1 MFFILTKTLLH
12 FCKISYIWR
21 LKKNQK
27 NMKFKEVKNFIN
39 GSFKSGSSDQ
49 SHTVISPLDGETLS
63 TFKEST
69 MDDLDEIIEHAQKA
83 QKAWQKVTL
92 KERVQVF
99 YKYKQLLE
107 KNNAE
112 LTEIIYRENGKIHGE
127 AKAEIDKA
135 IELTEFACSLPQFVN
150 GENMEVSRGVYCSA
164 TRHPLGVVASIVPF
178 NFPSMVPHWT
188 VVNAI
193 ALGNAM
199 ILKPSEAVPI
209 SSQYIAKLL
218 QEAGLPDGL
227 FNIINGTQAT
237 VENICDHPDI
247 KAVTFVGSTK
257 VAKIVY
263 QRASQ
268 NLKQVLALGGAKNHI
283 ILLPDAHPDM
293 ASSNI
298 VASMSG
304 CAGQRCMAAAT
315 LLAVGNCDAILDK
328 LVGDALKIQCG
339 STLGAVI
346 SKAAKDRIESYITEA
361 EQQGA
366 KIILDGRNTV
376 VPGKEN
382 GFYVGPTIIDYATAD
397 MKVAKEEIFG
407 PVLTIVRVNT
417 IDEALAI
424 ENANPYGNACSVFTQ
439 SGGLA
444 NYVTENASAGMCGVN
459 IGVPVPREPFGFGGW
474 NESRFGSGDI
484 TGKSS
489 IGFFTKEK
497 KTTTKWNP
505 EAGVNWMS

>member
-1 MFFILTKTLLH
+1 MIQAKNIILFLSN
-12 FCKISYIWR
+12 IVY
-21 LKKNQK
+21 LKKLKTQIMLYN
-27 NMKFKEVKNFIN
+27 EVKNFIN
-39 GSFKSGSSDQ
+39 GEFKSGSSNKI
-49 SHTVISPLDGETLS
+49 HTVISPLDGSELT
-63 TFKEST
+63 TFNESN
-69 MDDLDEIIEHAQKA
+69 MEDLNEIITFAQKA

-92 KERVQVF
+92 KERAQVF

-107 KNNAE
+107 KNSEE

-135 IELTEFACSLPQFVN
+135 IELTEFACSLPQLVT
-150 GENMEVSRGVYCSA
+150 GENMEVSKGVFCSS
-164 TRHPLGVVASIVPF
+164 TRVGLGIVASIVPF
-178 NFPSMVPHWT
+178 NFPTMVPHWT
-188 VVNAI
+188 IVNAI
-193 ALGNAM
+193 ALGNAF
-199 ILKPSEAVPI
+199 ILKPSEAVPV
-209 SSQYIAKLL
+209 SSQYTAKLL
-218 QEAGLPDGL
+218 KEAGLPDGL
-227 FNIINGTQAT
+227 FNIINGTQTT
-237 VENICDHPDI
+237 VENICDHPAI
-247 KAVTFVGSTK
+247 NAVTFVGSTK

-283 ILLPDAHPDM
+283 LLLPDAHPEM

-315 LLAVGNCDAILDK
+315 LIAVGNCDAILNK
-328 LVGDALKIQCG
+328 LVDDALKIQCG
-339 STLGAVI
+339 TTLGAVI
-346 SKAAKDRIESYITEA
+346 SKAAKERIENYITEA

-366 KIILDGRNTV
+366 KIILDGRNTI

-397 MKVAKEEIFG
+397 MKIAKEEVFG
-407 PVLTIVRVNT
+407 PVLTIIRVNT

-505 EAGVNWMS
+505 EAGTNWMS

>member
-1 MFFILTKTLLH
+1 MI
-12 FCKISYIWR
+12 Y
-21 LKKNQK
+21 N
-27 NMKFKEVKNFIN
+27 EVKNFIN
-39 GSFKSGSSDQ
+39 GAFKSGSSSK
-49 SHTVISPLDGETLS
+49 SHTVISPLDGSQLT
-63 TFKEST
+63 TFNEST
-69 MDDLDEIIEHAQKA
+69 MEDLNEIIVHAQKA

-92 KERVQVF
+92 KERAQVF
-99 YKYKQLLE
+99 YRYKQLLE
-107 KNNAE
+107 KNSPA
-112 LTEIIYRENGKIHGE
+112 LTEIIYHENGKIHGE

-150 GENMEVSRGVYCSA
+150 GENMEVSKGVFCSS
-164 TRHPLGVVASIVPF
+164 TRVPLGIVASIVPF
-178 NFPSMVPHWT
+178 NFPTMVPHWT
-188 VVNAI
+188 IVNAI
-193 ALGNAM
+193 ALGNAF
-199 ILKPSEAVPI
+199 ILKPSEAVPV
-209 SSQYIAKLL
+209 SSQYTAKLL
-218 QEAGLPDGL
+218 KEAGLPDGL
-227 FNIINGTQAT
+227 FNIINGTQTT
-237 VENICDHPDI
+237 VENICDHPEI
-247 KAVTFVGSTK
+247 NAVTFVGSTK

-283 ILLPDAHPDM
+283 LLLPDAHPEM

-298 VASMSG
+298 IASMSG

-315 LLAVGNCDAILDK
+315 LIAVGNCDAILDK
-328 LVGDALKIQCG
+328 LIADAQKIQCG
-339 STLGAVI
+339 TTLGAVI
-346 SKAAKDRIESYITEA
+346 SKAAKDRIENYITEA

-376 VPGKEN
+376 VHGKEN
-382 GFYVGPTIIDYATAD
+382 GFYVGPTLIDYATAD
-397 MKVAKEEIFG
+397 MKIAREEVFG
-407 PVLTIVRVNT
+407 PVLAIVRVNT

-424 ENANPYGNACSVFTQ
+424 ENENPYGNACSVFTQ

-505 EAGVNWMS
+505 EAGTNWMS

>member
-1 MFFILTKTLLH
+1 MTFE
-12 FCKISYIWR
+12 
-21 LKKNQK
+21 
-27 NMKFKEVKNFIN
+27 EVKNFIN
-39 GSFKSGSSDQ
+39 GEFVAGSS
-49 SHTVISPLDGETLS
+49 SKIHTIISPLDGNKLS
-63 TFKEST
+63 TFNESIKE
-69 MDDLDEIIEHAQKA
+69 DLDKIIVYAQKA
-83 QKAWQKVTL
+83 QKEWQKVTL

-107 KNNAE
+107 KNSEE
-112 LTEIIYRENGKIHGE
+112 LTEIIYLESGKIHSE

-150 GENMEVSRGVYCSA
+150 GENMEVSKGVFCSS
-164 TRHPLGVVASIVPF
+164 TRIPVGIVASIVPF
-178 NFPSMVPHWT
+178 NFPTMVPHWT
-188 VVNAI
+188 IVNAL
-193 ALGNAM
+193 ALGNAF
-199 ILKPSEAVPI
+199 ILKPSETVPI
-209 SSQYIAKLL
+209 SSQYTAKLL
-218 QEAGLPDGL
+218 KEAGLPDGL
-227 FNIINGTQAT
+227 FNIINGTQST
-237 VENICDHPDI
+237 VEALCDHPAI
-247 KAVTFVGSTK
+247 NALTFVGSTK

-283 ILLPDAHPDM
+283 ILLPDAHPEM
-293 ASSNI
+293 AASNI

-315 LLAVGNCDAILDK
+315 LIAVGNCDAILDK
-328 LVGDALKIQCG
+328 LIGEAQKIQCG
-339 STLGAVI
+339 TTLGAVI
-346 SKAAKDRIESYITEA
+346 SKASKERIESYITEA
-361 EQQGA
+361 EHQGA

-376 VPGKEN
+376 VSGKEN
-382 GFYVGPTIIDYATAD
+382 GFYVGPTLIDHASAA
-397 MKVAKEEIFG
+397 MRIAKEEVFG
-407 PVLTIVRVNT
+407 PVLTIIRVDT

-505 EAGVNWMS
+505 EAGTNWMS

>member
-1 MFFILTKTLLH
+1 MIF
-12 FCKISYIWR
+12 
-21 LKKNQK
+21 N
-27 NMKFKEVKNFIN
+27 EVKNFIN
-39 GSFKSGSSDQ
+39 GAFKSGSS
-49 SHTVISPLDGETLS
+49 SKIHTIISPLDGQELT

-69 MDDLDEIIEHAQKA
+69 VDDLNETIAFAQKA

-107 KNNAE
+107 KNIEE
-112 LTEIIYRENGKIHGE
+112 LTEIIYLENGKIHGE

-135 IELTEFACSLPQFVN
+135 IELTEFACALPQFVN
-150 GENMEVSRGVYCSA
+150 GENMEVSKGVYCSSS
-164 TRHPLGVVASIVPF
+164 RVPLGIVASIVPF

-188 VVNAI
+188 IVNAL
-193 ALGNAM
+193 ALGNAF

-209 SSQYIAKLL
+209 SSQYTAKLL
-218 QEAGLPDGL
+218 KEAGLPDGL
-227 FNIINGTQAT
+227 FNIINGTQST
-237 VENICDHPDI
+237 VENLCDHPDI
-247 KAVTFVGSTK
+247 KAITFVGSTK

-283 ILLPDAHPDM
+283 ILLPDANPEM

-315 LLAVGNCDAILDK
+315 LIAVGNCDVILGK
-328 LVGDALKIQCG
+328 LIKDANKIQCG
-339 STLGAVI
+339 TTLGAVI
-346 SKAAKDRIESYITEA
+346 SKAAKERIELYITEA

-366 KIILDGRNTV
+366 KIVLDGRNTIV
-376 VPGKEN
+376 MGKEN
-382 GFYVGPTIIDYATAD
+382 GFYVGPTIIDHATAD
-397 MKVAKEEIFG
+397 MKIAKEEIFG
-407 PVLTIVRVNT
+407 PVLTIVRVST

-424 ENANPYGNACSVFTQ
+424 ENGNPYGNACSVFTQ

-484 TGKSS
+484 TGKSA

-505 EAGVNWMS
+505 EAGTNWMS

>member
-1 MFFILTKTLLH
+1 MSF
-12 FCKISYIWR
+12 
-21 LKKNQK
+21 N
-27 NMKFKEVKNFIN
+27 EVKNFIN
-39 GSFKSGSSDQ
+39 GEFKSGSS
-49 SHTVISPLDGETLS
+49 SIIRSINSPLDGRKLS
-63 TFKEST
+63 TFREST
-69 MDDLDEIIEHAQKA
+69 IEDLNEIINFAQKA
-83 QKAWQKVTL
+83 QKDWQKVTL

-107 KNNAE
+107 INSAE
-112 LTEIIYRENGKIHGE
+112 LTEIIHQENGKIYSE

-150 GENMEVSRGVYCSA
+150 GENMEVSRGVYCSS
-164 TRHPLGVVASIVPF
+164 TRNPLGIVASIVPF

-188 VVNAI
+188 IVNAI

-218 QEAGLPDGL
+218 KEAGLPDGL
-227 FNIINGTQAT
+227 FNIINGTQST
-237 VENICDHPDI
+237 VENICDHPSI
-247 KAVTFVGSTK
+247 QAVTFVGSTK

-263 QRASQ
+263 QRASH

-298 VASMSG
+298 IASMSG

-315 LLAVGNCDAILDK
+315 LIAVGNCDVILDK
-328 LVGDALKIQCG
+328 LIGEALKIQCG
-339 STLGAVI
+339 TTLGAVI

-366 KIILDGRNTV
+366 KIILDGRNTTV
-376 VPGKEN
+376 AGKEN
-382 GFYVGPTIIDYATAD
+382 GFYVSPTIIDCATAD
-397 MKVAKEEIFG
+397 MKIAKEEVFG
-407 PVLTIVRVNT
+407 PVLTIIRVNT
-417 IDEALAI
+417 IDEALSI

-444 NYVTENASAGMCGVN
+444 NYVTENASAGMCGIN

-484 TGKSS
+484 TGKSA

-505 EAGVNWMS
+505 ESKTNWMS

>member
-1 MFFILTKTLLH
+1 MSF
-12 FCKISYIWR
+12 
-21 LKKNQK
+21 N
-27 NMKFKEVKNFIN
+27 EVKNFIN
-39 GSFKSGSSDQ
+39 GEFIPGSSTKK
-49 SHTVISPLDGETLS
+49 HAVISPLDGKELT
-63 TFKEST
+63 TFNEST
-69 MDDLDEIIEHAQKA
+69 MEDLNKIVNAAQIAQKE
-83 QKAWQKVTL
+83 WQNVTL
-92 KERVQVF
+92 KERAQIF

-107 KNNAE
+107 KNSEE
-112 LTEIIYRENGKIHGE
+112 LTEVIYRENGKIHSE

-150 GENMEVSRGVYCSA
+150 GENMEVSKGVFCSS
-164 TRHPLGVVASIVPF
+164 TKVPLGIVASIVPF
-178 NFPSMVPHWT
+178 NFPTMVPHWT
-188 VVNAI
+188 IVNAI
-193 ALGNAM
+193 ALGNAF

-209 SSQYIAKLL
+209 SSQYTAKLL
-218 QEAGLPDGL
+218 KEAGLPDGL
-227 FNIINGTQAT
+227 FNIINGTQTT
-237 VENICDHPDI
+237 VENICDHPGI
-247 KAVTFVGSTK
+247 QAVTFVGSTK

-263 QRASQ
+263 QRASH

-283 ILLPDAHPDM
+283 LLLPDAHPEM

-328 LVGDALKIQCG
+328 LIGDAQKIQCG
-339 STLGAVI
+339 TTLGAVI
-346 SKAAKDRIESYITEA
+346 SKEAKDRIEAYITEA

-366 KIILDGRNTV
+366 KIILDGRHTI

-382 GFYVGPTIIDYATAD
+382 GFYVGPTIIDHATPY
-397 MKVAKEEIFG
+397 MKIAREEIFG
-407 PVLTIVRVNT
+407 PVIAIVRLDT

-444 NYVTENASAGMCGVN
+444 NYVTENASAGMCGIN

-484 TGKSS
+484 TGKSA

-505 EAGVNWMS
+505 EAGINWMS

>member
-1 MFFILTKTLLH
+1 MVFD
-12 FCKISYIWR
+12 
-21 LKKNQK
+21 
-27 NMKFKEVKNFIN
+27 EVKNFIN
-39 GSFKSGSSDQ
+39 GTFKPGSS
-49 SHTVISPLDGETLS
+49 SKIHSVISPLDGGILT
-63 TFKEST
+63 TFREST
-69 MDDLDEIIEHAQKA
+69 NEDLNEIIEFAQKA

-92 KERVQVF
+92 KERAQVF

-107 KNNAE
+107 KNSE
-112 LTEIIYRENGKIHGE
+112 MLTEIIYRENGKIHGE

-150 GENMEVSRGVYCSA
+150 GENMEVSKGVFCAS
-164 TRHPLGVVASIVPF
+164 TRIPVGIVASIVPF
-178 NFPSMVPHWT
+178 NFPTMVPHWT
-188 VVNAI
+188 IVNAL

-209 SSQYIAKLL
+209 SSQYTAKLL
-218 QEAGLPDGL
+218 KEAGLPDGL
-227 FNIINGTQAT
+227 FNIINGTQTT

-263 QRASQ
+263 QRASH

-283 ILLPDAHPDM
+283 ILLPDAHPEM

-304 CAGQRCMAAAT
+304 CSGQRCMAAAT
-315 LLAVGNCDAILDK
+315 LIAVGNCNAILDK
-328 LVGDALKIQCG
+328 LIGEAQKIQCG

-346 SKAAKDRIESYITEA
+346 SKTAKERIENYITEA

-382 GFYVGPTIIDYATAD
+382 GFYVGPTLIDYATAD
-397 MKVAKEEIFG
+397 MKIAKEEVFG
-407 PVLTIVRVNT
+407 PVLAIVRVKT

-424 ENANPYGNACSVFTQ
+424 ENANPYGNACSIFTQ

-505 EAGVNWMS
+505 EAGTNWMS

>member
-1 MFFILTKTLLH
+1 
-12 FCKISYIWR
+12 
-21 LKKNQK
+21 
-27 NMKFKEVKNFIN
+27 MKYNEIQNFIN
-39 GSFKSGSSDQ
+39 GAFKSGSTTKTQ
-49 SHTVISPLDGETLS
+49 SIISPLNGEELS
-63 TFKEST
+63 NFKESN
-69 MDDLDEIIEHAQKA
+69 MDDLNEIVIGAQKA
-83 QKAWQKVTL
+83 QKSWQKVTL
-92 KERVQVF
+92 KERVQVL
-99 YKYKQLLE
+99 YRYRQLLE
-107 KNNAE
+107 KNSVE
-112 LTEIIYRENGKIHGE
+112 LTEIIYQENGKIHSE

-150 GENMEVSRGVYCSA
+150 GENMEVSKGVYCSS
-164 TRHPLGVVASIVPF
+164 TRHPLGIVASIAPF

-188 VVNAI
+188 LVNAI

-199 ILKPSEAVPI
+199 ILKPSELVPI

-218 QEAGLPDGL
+218 KEAGLPDGL
-227 FNIINGTQAT
+227 FNIINGTQST

-263 QRASQ
+263 QRASN

-315 LLAVGNCDAILDK
+315 LIAVGNCDAILDK

-339 STLGAVI
+339 TTLGAVI
-346 SKAAKDRIESYITEA
+346 TQASKERIEGYITEA

-366 KIILDGRNTV
+366 KIILDGRNTI

-382 GFYVGPTIIDYATAD
+382 GFYVGPTIIDHATAD
-397 MKVAKEEIFG
+397 MRVAREEIFG
-407 PVLTIVRVNT
+407 PVLTIVRVKT

-489 IGFFTKEK
+489 IIFFTKEK
-497 KTTTKWNP
+497 KTTTKWNQ

>member
-1 MFFILTKTLLH
+1 LQI
-12 FCKISYIWR
+12 IVY
-21 LKKNQK
+21 LKKLNHK
-27 NMKFKEVKNFIN
+27 NMLFTEVKNFAN
-39 GSFKSGSSDQ
+39 GEFKTGSSTII
-49 SHTVISPLDGETLS
+49 HTVVSPLDGKELT
-63 TFKEST
+63 TFNEST
-69 MDDLDEIIEHAQKA
+69 MEDLNEIIISAQIA
-83 QKAWQKVTL
+83 QKAWQKVTM
-92 KERVQVF
+92 KERAQVF

-107 KNNAE
+107 KNSEE
-112 LTEIIYRENGKIHGE
+112 LTEIIYRENGKIHSE

-150 GENMEVSRGVYCSA
+150 GENMEVSKGVFCSS
-164 TRHPLGVVASIVPF
+164 TRAPLGIVASIVPF
-178 NFPSMVPHWT
+178 NFPTMVPHWT
-188 VVNAI
+188 IVNAI
-193 ALGNAM
+193 ALGNAF
-199 ILKPSEAVPI
+199 ILKPSEAVPV
-209 SSQYIAKLL
+209 SSQYTAKLL
-218 QEAGLPDGL
+218 KEAGLPDGL
-227 FNIINGTQAT
+227 FNIINGTQTT
-237 VENICDHPDI
+237 VENICDHPGI
-247 KAVTFVGSTK
+247 QAVTFVGSTK

-263 QRASQ
+263 QRASH

-283 ILLPDAHPDM
+283 LLLPDAHPEM

-315 LLAVGNCDAILDK
+315 LIAVGNCDTILDK
-328 LVGDALKIQCG
+328 LIGDAQKIQCG
-339 STLGAVI
+339 SNLGAVI
-346 SKAAKDRIESYITEA
+346 SKAAKERIEAYITEA

-366 KIILDGRNTV
+366 KIILDGRNAV

-397 MKVAKEEIFG
+397 MKIAREEVFG
-407 PVLTIVRVNT
+407 PVLAIVRVNT

-439 SGGLA
+439 SGGMA
-444 NYVTENASAGMCGVN
+444 NYVTEHASAGMCGVN

-474 NESRFGSGDI
+474 NESRFGAGDI

-505 EAGVNWMS
+505 EAGTNWMS

>member
-1 MFFILTKTLLH
+1 LKNF
-12 FCKISYIWR
+12 KINSMSF
-21 LKKNQK
+21 N
-27 NMKFKEVKNFIN
+27 EVKNFIN
-39 GSFKSGSSDQ
+39 GEFKSGSSTTI
-49 SHTVISPLDGETLS
+49 HTVISPLDGEKLT
-63 TFKEST
+63 TFNEST
-69 MDDLDEIIEHAQKA
+69 MEDLNEIVATAQKA

-92 KERVQVF
+92 KERAQVF

-107 KNNAE
+107 KNSVE

-150 GENMEVSRGVYCSA
+150 GENMEVSRGVYCSS
-164 TRHPLGVVASIVPF
+164 TRISVGVVASIVPF
-178 NFPSMVPHWT
+178 NFPAMVPHWT
-188 VVNAI
+188 IVNAL

-209 SSQYIAKLL
+209 SAQYTAKLL
-218 QEAGLPDGL
+218 KEAGLPNGL
-227 FNIINGTQAT
+227 FNIINGTQST
-237 VENICDHPDI
+237 VENICDHPGI
-247 KAVTFVGSTK
+247 KAITFVGSTK

-263 QRASQ
+263 QRASH

-283 ILLPDAHPDM
+283 ILLPDAHPKM

-304 CAGQRCMAAAT
+304 CSGQRCMAAAT
-315 LLAVGNCDAILDK
+315 LIAVGNCDAILDK
-328 LVGDALKIQCG
+328 LIGEAQKIQCG
-339 STLGAVI
+339 TTLGAVI
-346 SKAAKDRIESYITEA
+346 SKAAKERIQNYITEA

-366 KIILDGRNTV
+366 KIILDGRNAI

-382 GFYVGPTIIDYATAD
+382 GFYVGPTLIDYTTAN
-397 MKVAKEEIFG
+397 MKIAKEEVFG
-407 PVLTIVRVNT
+407 PVLAIVRVKT

-424 ENANPYGNACSVFTQ
+424 ENANSYGNACSVFTQ

-444 NYVTENASAGMCGVN
+444 NYIAENASAGMCGVN

-505 EAGVNWMS
+505 EAETNWMS

>member
-1 MFFILTKTLLH
+1 MLF
-12 FCKISYIWR
+12 
-21 LKKNQK
+21 N
-27 NMKFKEVKNFIN
+27 EVKNFIN
-39 GSFKSGSSDQ
+39 GEFKSGSSNKI
-49 SHTVISPLDGETLS
+49 HTVISPLDGSELT

-69 MDDLDEIIEHAQKA
+69 IEDLNEIIVSAQKA
-83 QKAWQKVTL
+83 QKAWQKITL
-92 KERVQVF
+92 KERAQVF
-99 YKYKQLLE
+99 YRYKQLLE
-107 KNNAE
+107 KNSEE

-150 GENMEVSRGVYCSA
+150 GENMEVSKGVFCSS
-164 TRHPLGVVASIVPF
+164 TRVPLGIVASIVPF
-178 NFPSMVPHWT
+178 NFPTMVPHWT
-188 VVNAI
+188 IVNAI
-193 ALGNAM
+193 ALGNAF

-209 SSQYIAKLL
+209 SSQYTAKLL
-218 QEAGLPDGL
+218 KEAGLPDGL
-227 FNIINGTQAT
+227 FNIINGTQST
-237 VENICDHPDI
+237 VENLCDHPGI
-247 KAVTFVGSTK
+247 NAVTFVGSTK

-283 ILLPDAHPDM
+283 ILLPDAHPEM

-315 LLAVGNCDAILDK
+315 LVAVGNCDAVLDK
-328 LVGDALKIQCG
+328 LVTDALKIQCG
-339 STLGAVI
+339 TTLGAVI
-346 SKAAKDRIESYITEA
+346 SKAAKERIEGYITEA

-366 KIILDGRNTV
+366 KILLDGRNTI

-382 GFYVGPTIIDYATAD
+382 GFYVGPTIIDHATAD
-397 MKVAKEEIFG
+397 MKIAKEEVFG
-407 PVLTIVRVNT
+407 PVLAIVRVNT

-489 IGFFTKEK
+489 IVFFTKEK

-505 EAGVNWMS
+505 EAGTNWMS

>member
-1 MFFILTKTLLH
+1 
-12 FCKISYIWR
+12 
-21 LKKNQK
+21 
-27 NMKFKEVKNFIN
+27 MKYNEVQNFIN
-39 GSFKSGSSDQ
+39 GTFKTGSS
-49 SHTVISPLDGETLS
+49 SKNIAVISPLDGGLLS
-63 TFKEST
+63 NFNEST
-69 MDDLDEIIEHAQKA
+69 LEDLNEIVAAAEKA
-83 QKAWQKVTL
+83 QKIWEKVTI

-99 YKYKQLLE
+99 YRYKRLLE
-107 KNNAE
+107 ENSAE
-112 LTEIIYRENGKIHGE
+112 LTEIICRENGKVHGE

-150 GENMEVSRGVYCSA
+150 GENMEVSKGVYCSSS
-164 TRHPLGVVASIVPF
+164 RHAIGVVASIVPF

-188 VVNAI
+188 VVNAL

-218 QEAGLPDGL
+218 KEAGLPDGL
-227 FNIINGTQAT
+227 FNIINGTQST
-237 VENICDHPDI
+237 VENICDHPGI

-263 QRASQ
+263 QRASN

-283 ILLPDAHPDM
+283 VLLPDAHPEM

-315 LLAVGNCDAILDK
+315 LLAVGNCDAVLDK
-328 LVGDALKIQCG
+328 LVAEGQKIQCG
-339 STLGAVI
+339 TNLGAVI

-376 VPGKEN
+376 VAGKEN
-382 GFYVGPTIIDYATAD
+382 GFYVGPTIIDFATAD

-407 PVLTIVRVNT
+407 PVLTIVRVKT

-444 NYVTENASAGMCGVN
+444 NYVIENASAGMCGIN

-489 IGFFTKEK
+489 IIFFTKEK

-505 EAGVNWMS
+505 EAGTNWMS

>member
-1 MFFILTKTLLH
+1 MVFD
-12 FCKISYIWR
+12 
-21 LKKNQK
+21 
-27 NMKFKEVKNFIN
+27 EVKNFIN
-39 GSFKSGSSDQ
+39 GEFKSGSSNKI
-49 SHTVISPLDGETLS
+49 HAVISPLDGNELT

-69 MDDLDEIIEHAQKA
+69 MEDLNEIISFAQKA

-107 KNNAE
+107 QNSTE

-150 GENMEVSRGVYCSA
+150 GENMEVSKGVFCSS
-164 TRHPLGVVASIVPF
+164 TKLPLGIVASIVPF
-178 NFPSMVPHWT
+178 NFPTMVPHWT
-188 VVNAI
+188 IVNAI
-193 ALGNAM
+193 ALGNAF

-209 SSQYIAKLL
+209 SSQYTAKLL
-218 QEAGLPDGL
+218 KEAGLPDGL
-227 FNIINGTQAT
+227 FNIINGTQST
-237 VENICDHPDI
+237 VENLCDHPGI
-247 KAVTFVGSTK
+247 KAITFVGSTK

-263 QRASQ
+263 QRASH

-315 LLAVGNCDAILDK
+315 LIAVGNCDAILDK
-328 LVGDALKIQCG
+328 LIDDANKIQCG
-339 STLGAVI
+339 TTLGAVI
-346 SKAAKDRIESYITEA
+346 SKAAKERIESYITEA

-366 KIILDGRNTV
+366 KIILDGRNTI

-484 TGKSS
+484 TGKSA

-505 EAGVNWMS
+505 EAGTNWMS

>member
-1 MFFILTKTLLH
+1 MQFE
-12 FCKISYIWR
+12 
-21 LKKNQK
+21 
-27 NMKFKEVKNFIN
+27 EVKNYVN
-39 GSFKSGSSDQ
+39 GTFVSGSS
-49 SHTVISPLDGETLS
+49 TVIHNIVSPVDGKILT
-63 TFKEST
+63 TFNEST
-69 MDDLDEIIEHAQKA
+69 KEDLEQIILHAKKA
-83 QKAWQKVTL
+83 QKEWQKVTL

-99 YKYKQLLE
+99 YRYKRLLE
-107 KNNAE
+107 ANIEE
-112 LTEIIYRENGKIHGE
+112 LTEIIHQENGKIHSE

-150 GENMEVSRGVYCSA
+150 GENMEVSKGVYCSS
-164 TRHPLGVVASIVPF
+164 TRIPVGIVASIVPF
-178 NFPSMVPHWT
+178 NFPTMVPHWT
-188 VVNAI
+188 IVNAI
-193 ALGNAM
+193 ALGNAF

-209 SSQYIAKLL
+209 SSQFTAKLL
-218 QEAGLPDGL
+218 KEAGLPDGL
-227 FNIINGTQAT
+227 FNIINGTQTT
-237 VENICDHPDI
+237 VENLCDHPEI
-247 KAVTFVGSTK
+247 NALTFVGSTK

-263 QRASQ
+263 QRASH

-283 ILLPDAHPDM
+283 ILLPDAHPEM
-293 ASSNI
+293 AASNI
-298 VASMSG
+298 IASMSG

-315 LLAVGNCDAILDK
+315 LIAVGDCDAILDK
-328 LVGDALKIQCG
+328 LIGEAQKIQCG

-366 KIILDGRNTV
+366 KIILDGRKTV
-376 VPGKEN
+376 VNGKEN
-382 GFYVGPTIIDYATAD
+382 GFYVGSTLIDHATAE
-397 MKVAKEEIFG
+397 MRVAKEEIFG
-407 PVLTIVRVNT
+407 PVLSIIRVNT

-444 NYVTENASAGMCGVN
+444 TYITENASAGMCGVN

-505 EAGVNWMS
+505 ESGINWMS

>member
-1 MFFILTKTLLH
+1 LIHAKIFIYFLVFFVYLKN
-12 FCKISYIWR
+12 FKINIMSF
-21 LKKNQK
+21 N
-27 NMKFKEVKNFIN
+27 EVKNFIN
-39 GSFKSGSSDQ
+39 GEFKSGSSTKT
-49 SHTVISPLDGETLS
+49 HAVISPLDGEKLT
-63 TFKEST
+63 TFNEST
-69 MDDLDEIIEHAQKA
+69 MEDLNEIVAAAEKA

-92 KERVQVF
+92 KERAQVF

-107 KNNAE
+107 KNSVE

-150 GENMEVSRGVYCSA
+150 GENMEVSRGVYCSS
-164 TRHPLGVVASIVPF
+164 TRIPIGVVASIVPF
-178 NFPSMVPHWT
+178 NFPAMVPHWT
-188 VVNAI
+188 IVNAL

-209 SSQYIAKLL
+209 SAQYTAGLL
-218 QEAGLPDGL
+218 KEAGLPDGL
-227 FNIINGTQAT
+227 FNIINGTQST
-237 VENICDHPDI
+237 VENICDHPGI

-283 ILLPDAHPDM
+283 ILLPDAHPEM

-315 LLAVGNCDAILDK
+315 LIAVGNCDAILEK
-328 LVGDALKIQCG
+328 LIGEAQKIQCG
-339 STLGAVI
+339 TTLGAVI
-346 SKAAKDRIESYITEA
+346 SKAAKERIENYITEA

-382 GFYVGPTIIDYATAD
+382 GFYVGPTLIDYATAD
-397 MKVAKEEIFG
+397 MKIAREEVFG
-407 PVLTIVRVNT
+407 PVLAIVRVKT

-505 EAGVNWMS
+505 EAGTNWMS

>member
-1 MFFILTKTLLH
+1 MTFD
-12 FCKISYIWR
+12 
-21 LKKNQK
+21 
-27 NMKFKEVKNFIN
+27 EVKNFIN
-39 GSFKSGSSDQ
+39 GEFKSGSSAKT
-49 SHTVISPLDGETLS
+49 HTVISPLDGNELT

-69 MDDLDEIIEHAQKA
+69 MEDLNTIIRFAQKA

-107 KNNAE
+107 QNSAE

-150 GENMEVSRGVYCSA
+150 GENMEVSKGVYCSS
-164 TRHPLGVVASIVPF
+164 TKLPLGIVASIVPF
-178 NFPSMVPHWT
+178 NFPTMVPHWT
-188 VVNAI
+188 IVNAI
-193 ALGNAM
+193 ALGNAF

-209 SSQYIAKLL
+209 SSQYTAKLL
-218 QEAGLPDGL
+218 KEAGLPDGL
-227 FNIINGTQAT
+227 FNIINGTQST
-237 VENICDHPDI
+237 VENLCDHPDI
-247 KAVTFVGSTK
+247 KAITFVGSTK

-263 QRASQ
+263 QRASY

-293 ASSNI
+293 VSSNI

-315 LLAVGNCDAILDK
+315 LIAVGNCSAILDK
-328 LVGDALKIQCG
+328 LIDDATKIQCG
-339 STLGAVI
+339 TTLGAVI
-346 SKAAKDRIESYITEA
+346 SKAAKERIESYITEA

-366 KIILDGRNTV
+366 KILLDGRNTIV
-376 VPGKEN
+376 IGKEN

-397 MKVAKEEIFG
+397 MRVAKEEIFG

-424 ENANPYGNACSVFTQ
+424 QNANPYGNACSVFTQ

-484 TGKSS
+484 TGKSA

-505 EAGVNWMS
+505 EAGTNWMS

>member
-1 MFFILTKTLLH
+1 MLFE
-12 FCKISYIWR
+12 
-21 LKKNQK
+21 
-27 NMKFKEVKNFIN
+27 EVKNHVN
-39 GSFKSGSSDQ
+39 GAFKSGSSDKK
-49 SHTVISPLDGETLS
+49 HTIISPLDGSILT
-63 TFKEST
+63 TFNEST
-69 MDDLDEIIEHAQKA
+69 MEDLNEIVATAQKA

-107 KNNAE
+107 KNSDE
-112 LTEIIYRENGKIHGE
+112 LTEIIYRENGKIHAE

-150 GENMEVSRGVYCSA
+150 GENMEVSKGVFCSS
-164 TRHPLGVVASIVPF
+164 TRVPLGIVASIVPF
-178 NFPSMVPHWT
+178 NFPTMVPHWT
-188 VVNAI
+188 IVNAI
-193 ALGNAM
+193 ALGNAF

-209 SSQYIAKLL
+209 SSQYTAKLL
-218 QEAGLPDGL
+218 KEAGLPDGL
-227 FNIINGTQAT
+227 FNIINGTQTT
-237 VENICDHPDI
+237 VENICDHPGI
-247 KAVTFVGSTK
+247 QAVTFVGSTK

-263 QRASQ
+263 QRASN

-283 ILLPDAHPDM
+283 ILLPDAHPEM

-298 VASMSG
+298 IASMSG

-315 LLAVGNCDAILDK
+315 LIAVGNCDEILDR
-328 LVGDALKIQCG
+328 LIADAQKIQCG
-339 STLGAVI
+339 TTLGAVI
-346 SKAAKDRIESYITEA
+346 SKVAKDRIESYITEA
-361 EQQGA
+361 EQQGG
-366 KIILDGRNTV
+366 KIILDGRNAV

-382 GFYVGPTIIDYATAD
+382 GFYVGPTLIDYATAD
-397 MKVAKEEIFG
+397 MKIAKEEVFG
-407 PVLTIVRVNT
+407 PVLAIVRVNT

-444 NYVTENASAGMCGVN
+444 HYVTEHASAGMCGVN

-505 EAGVNWMS
+505 EAGTNWMS

>member
-1 MFFILTKTLLH
+1 MIFD
-12 FCKISYIWR
+12 
-21 LKKNQK
+21 
-27 NMKFKEVKNFIN
+27 EVKNFIN
-39 GSFKSGSSDQ
+39 GEFKPGSS
-49 SHTVISPLDGETLS
+49 SKVHTIVSPLDGSALT
-63 TFKEST
+63 TFNEST
-69 MDDLDEIIEHAQKA
+69 MEDLNEIVQFAQKA

-107 KNNAE
+107 KHNEE

-150 GENMEVSRGVYCSA
+150 GENMEVSKGVFCSS
-164 TRHPLGVVASIVPF
+164 TRVPLGIVASIVPF
-178 NFPSMVPHWT
+178 NFPTMVPHWT
-188 VVNAI
+188 IVNAI
-193 ALGNAM
+193 ALGNAF

-209 SSQYIAKLL
+209 SSQYTAKLL
-218 QEAGLPDGL
+218 KEAGLPDGL
-227 FNIINGTQAT
+227 FNIINGTQTT
-237 VENICDHPDI
+237 VENLCDHPGI
-247 KAVTFVGSTK
+247 NAITFVGSTK

-283 ILLPDAHPDM
+283 ILLPDAHPEM

-304 CAGQRCMAAAT
+304 CAGQRCMSAAT
-315 LLAVGNCDAILDK
+315 LIAVGNCDAILDK
-328 LVGDALKIQCG
+328 LVRDAQKIQCG

-346 SKAAKDRIESYITEA
+346 SKAAKERIEGFITEA

-366 KIILDGRNTV
+366 KILLDGRNTV

-382 GFYVGPTIIDYATAD
+382 GFYVGPTIIDNATAD
-397 MKVAKEEIFG
+397 MRVAKEEIFG
-407 PVLTIVRVNT
+407 PVLTIVRVAT
-417 IDEALAI
+417 IDDALAI

-489 IGFFTKEK
+489 IVFFTKEK

-505 EAGVNWMS
+505 EAGTNWMS

>member
-1 MFFILTKTLLH
+1 MSF
-12 FCKISYIWR
+12 
-21 LKKNQK
+21 N
-27 NMKFKEVKNFIN
+27 EVKNYIN
-39 GSFKSGSSDQ
+39 GAFKSGSS
-49 SHTVISPLDGETLS
+49 SKTHTVISPLDGSTLT
-63 TFKEST
+63 TFQEST
-69 MDDLDEIIEHAQKA
+69 MEDLDEIIVYAQKA
-83 QKAWQKVTL
+83 QKEWQKVTL
-92 KERVQVF
+92 KERAQVF

-107 KNNAE
+107 KNREE
-112 LTEIIYRENGKIHGE
+112 LTAIIYRENGKIHAE

-150 GENMEVSRGVYCSA
+150 GENMEVSKGVFCASSKV
-164 TRHPLGVVASIVPF
+164 PIGIVASIVPF
-178 NFPSMVPHWT
+178 NFPTMVPHWT
-188 VVNAI
+188 IVNAI
-193 ALGNAM
+193 ALGNAF

-209 SSQYIAKLL
+209 SSQYTAKLL
-218 QEAGLPDGL
+218 KEAGLPDGL
-227 FNIINGTQAT
+227 FNIINGTQTT
-237 VENICDHPDI
+237 VENICDHPSI
-247 KAVTFVGSTK
+247 NAVTFVGSTK

-283 ILLPDAHPDM
+283 ILLPDAHPEM

-315 LLAVGNCDAILDK
+315 LIAVGNCETILDK
-328 LVGDALKIQCG
+328 LIGDALKIKCG
-339 STLGAVI
+339 TTLGAVI
-346 SKAAKDRIESYITEA
+346 SKAAKDRIEGYITEA

-366 KIILDGRNTV
+366 KIILDGRNTI

-382 GFYVGPTIIDYATAD
+382 GFYIGPTIIDYATAD
-397 MKVAKEEIFG
+397 MKIAKEEVFG
-407 PVLTIVRVNT
+407 PVLAIIRVNT

-444 NYVTENASAGMCGVN
+444 NYVTENASAGMCGIN

-505 EAGVNWMS
+505 EAGINWMS

>member
-1 MFFILTKTLLH
+1 MSF
-12 FCKISYIWR
+12 
-21 LKKNQK
+21 N
-27 NMKFKEVKNFIN
+27 EVKNFIN
-39 GSFKSGSSDQ
+39 GEFTPGSSTKK
-49 SHTVISPLDGETLS
+49 HAVISPLDGKELT
-63 TFKEST
+63 TFNEST
-69 MDDLDEIIEHAQKA
+69 MEDLNKIIIAAQIAQKE
-83 QKAWQKVTL
+83 WQKVTL
-92 KERVQVF
+92 KERAQIF

-107 KNNAE
+107 KNSEE
-112 LTEIIYRENGKIHGE
+112 LTEIIYRENGKIHSE

-150 GENMEVSRGVYCSA
+150 GENMEVSKGVFCSS
-164 TRHPLGVVASIVPF
+164 TKVPLGIVASIVPF
-178 NFPSMVPHWT
+178 NFPTMVPHWT
-188 VVNAI
+188 IVNAI
-193 ALGNAM
+193 VLGNAF

-209 SSQYIAKLL
+209 SSQYTAKLL
-218 QEAGLPDGL
+218 KEAGLPDGL

-237 VENICDHPDI
+237 VENICDHPGI
-247 KAVTFVGSTK
+247 QAVTFVGSTK

-263 QRASQ
+263 QRASH

-283 ILLPDAHPDM
+283 LLLPDAHPEM

-315 LLAVGNCDAILDK
+315 LLAVGNCDAVLDK
-328 LVGDALKIQCG
+328 LIDDAQKIQCG
-339 STLGAVI
+339 TTLGAVI
-346 SKAAKDRIESYITEA
+346 SKEAKDRIEAYITEA

-366 KIILDGRNTV
+366 KIILDGRNTI

-382 GFYVGPTIIDYATAD
+382 GFYVGPTIIDHASAY
-397 MKVAKEEIFG
+397 MKIAREEIFG
-407 PVLTIVRVNT
+407 PVLAIVRVDT

-484 TGKSS
+484 TGKSA

-505 EAGVNWMS
+505 EAGINWMS

>member
-1 MFFILTKTLLH
+1 MTHAKILLCFL
-12 FCKISYIWR
+12 YIVVY
-21 LKKNQK
+21 LKKINK
-27 NMKFKEVKNFIN
+27 KIIMVFDEVKNYVN
-39 GSFKSGSSDQ
+39 GAFKSGSSNK
-49 SHTVISPLDGETLS
+49 SHTIISPLDGSKLS
-63 TFKEST
+63 TFNEST
-69 MDDLDEIIEHAQKA
+69 MEDLNEIIDFAQKA

-92 KERVQVF
+92 KERAQVF
-99 YKYKQLLE
+99 YKYKLLLE
-107 KNNAE
+107 KNSTE
-112 LTEIIYRENGKIHGE
+112 LTEIIYLENGKIHSE

-150 GENMEVSRGVYCSA
+150 GENMEVSKGVYCSS
-164 TRHPLGVVASIVPF
+164 TRNPLGVVASIVPF

-188 VVNAI
+188 LVNAI

-199 ILKPSEAVPI
+199 ILKPSESVPI
-209 SSQYIAKLL
+209 SAQYIAKLL
-218 QEAGLPDGL
+218 KEAGLPDGL
-227 FNIINGTQAT
+227 FNIINGTQST
-237 VENICDHPDI
+237 VENICDHPGI
-247 KAVTFVGSTK
+247 KAITFVGSTK

-263 QRASQ
+263 QRASN

-315 LLAVGNCDAILDK
+315 LIAVGNCDTILDK
-328 LVGDALKIQCG
+328 LINDANKIQCG

-346 SKAAKDRIESYITEA
+346 SKAAKERIEAYITEA

-366 KIILDGRNTV
+366 KIILDGRNAI

-382 GFYVGPTIIDYATAD
+382 GFYVGPTLIDYATAD
-397 MKVAKEEIFG
+397 MKIAREEVFG
-407 PVLTIVRVNT
+407 PVLTIVRVKT

-439 SGGLA
+439 SGGMA

-489 IGFFTKEK
+489 VGFFTKEK

-505 EAGVNWMS
+505 EAGTNWMS

>member
-1 MFFILTKTLLH
+1 MVFE
-12 FCKISYIWR
+12 
-21 LKKNQK
+21 
-27 NMKFKEVKNFIN
+27 EVQNFIN
-39 GSFKSGSSDQ
+39 GAFKPGSS
-49 SHTVISPLDGETLS
+49 SKIHSVISPSDGSELT
-63 TFKEST
+63 TFREST
-69 MDDLDEIIEHAQKA
+69 NADLNEIIEFAKKA

-92 KERVQVF
+92 KERAQVF

-107 KNNAE
+107 KNSE
-112 LTEIIYRENGKIHGE
+112 MLTEIIYRENGKIHGE

-150 GENMEVSRGVYCSA
+150 GENMEVSKGVFCSS
-164 TRHPLGVVASIVPF
+164 TRIPVGIVASIVPF
-178 NFPSMVPHWT
+178 NFPMMVPHWT
-188 VVNAI
+188 IVNAL

-209 SSQYIAKLL
+209 SSQYTARLL
-218 QEAGLPDGL
+218 KEAGLPDGL
-227 FNIINGTQAT
+227 FNIINGTQSA
-237 VENICDHPDI
+237 VEAICDHPDI

-263 QRASQ
+263 QRASH

-283 ILLPDAHPDM
+283 ILLPDAHPEM
-293 ASSNI
+293 TSSNI

-304 CAGQRCMAAAT
+304 CSGQRCMAAAT
-315 LLAVGNCDAILDK
+315 LIAVGNCNAILDK
-328 LVGDALKIQCG
+328 LIGEAQKIQCG
-339 STLGAVI
+339 TTLGAVI
-346 SKAAKDRIESYITEA
+346 SKVAKQRIENFITEA

-366 KIILDGRNTV
+366 KIILDGRNAV

-382 GFYVGPTIIDYATAD
+382 GFYVGPTLIDYATAD
-397 MKVAKEEIFG
+397 MRIAREEVFG
-407 PVLTIVRVNT
+407 PVLAIVRVNT

-444 NYVTENASAGMCGVN
+444 NYVTENASSGMCGVN

-484 TGKSS
+484 TGKSC

-505 EAGVNWMS
+505 EAGINWMS

>member
-1 MFFILTKTLLH
+1 MVFD
-12 FCKISYIWR
+12 
-21 LKKNQK
+21 
-27 NMKFKEVKNFIN
+27 EVKNFIN
-39 GSFKSGSSDQ
+39 GEFKSGRSNKI
-49 SHTVISPLDGETLS
+49 HAVISPLDGNELT

-69 MDDLDEIIEHAQKA
+69 MEDLNEIISFAQKA
-83 QKAWQKVTL
+83 QKAWQKITL

-107 KNNAE
+107 QNSTE

-150 GENMEVSRGVYCSA
+150 GENMEVSKGVYCSS
-164 TRHPLGVVASIVPF
+164 TKLPLGIVASIVPF
-178 NFPSMVPHWT
+178 NFPTMVPHWT
-188 VVNAI
+188 IVNAI
-193 ALGNAM
+193 ALGNAF

-218 QEAGLPDGL
+218 KEAGLPDGL
-227 FNIINGTQAT
+227 FNIINGIQST
-237 VENICDHPDI
+237 VENLCDHPDI
-247 KAVTFVGSTK
+247 KAITFVGSTK

-263 QRASQ
+263 QRASH

-315 LLAVGNCDAILDK
+315 LIAVGNCDAILNK
-328 LVGDALKIQCG
+328 LIDDATKIQCG
-339 STLGAVI
+339 TTLGAII
-346 SKAAKDRIESYITEA
+346 SKAAKERIESYITEA

-366 KIILDGRNTV
+366 KIILDGRNTI

-407 PVLTIVRVNT
+407 PVLTIIRVNT
-417 IDEALAI
+417 IDEALTI
-424 ENANPYGNACSVFTQ
+424 ENGNPYGNACSVFTQ

-444 NYVTENASAGMCGVN
+444 TYVTENASAGMCGVN

-484 TGKSS
+484 TGKSA

-497 KTTTKWNP
+497 KTATKWNP
-505 EAGVNWMS
+505 EAGTNWMS